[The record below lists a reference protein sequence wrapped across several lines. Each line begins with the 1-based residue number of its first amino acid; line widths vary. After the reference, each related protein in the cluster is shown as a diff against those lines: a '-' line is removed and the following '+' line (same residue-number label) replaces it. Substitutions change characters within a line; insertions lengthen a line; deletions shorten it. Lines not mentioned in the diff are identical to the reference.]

1 MIRNV
6 LAALD
11 GSLHGEGVRETSIYL
26 ARRLSGRVT
35 GISVVDS
42 RRLRLASW
50 TDALAS
56 LGIQPQTNARDTL
69 HKFQKER
76 AEAILESFRKSCQQ
90 DGFEVETILGEGVPS
105 EIIAERATHHD
116 LVVLGRLGEDANGKH
131 HDAIGETT
139 EAVLRHLHQ
148 PILVVSECFHP
159 PDKMVAA
166 YDGSPNSAEAL
177 ALAGELAERLTLPLV
192 ILNVDAHKE
201 RSDQLLKEAKSQLSP
216 YKVEVKTVAH
226 TGEPAKVIAAYVQSD
241 GPGTWAACGGFGDR
255 QFKEYLLG
263 TVAEFLLRR
272 GRFPLLVKR

>member
-11 GSLHGEGVRETSIYL
+11 GSLHSEAVREASIYL
-26 ARRLSGRVT
+26 ARRLGGRVT
-35 GISVVDS
+35 GMSVVDS

-69 HKFQKER
+69 YKFQKER
-76 AEAILESFRKSCQQ
+76 AEAILDSFRKGCQS
-90 DGFEVETILGEGVPS
+90 DGFEVETELGEGVPS
-105 EIIAERATHHD
+105 EVIAQRATHHD

-139 EAVLRHLHQ
+139 EAVIRHLHQ
-148 PILVVSECFHP
+148 PILIVSERFHP

-177 ALAGELAERLTLPLV
+177 ALAGELAERLSLPLV

-201 RSDQLLKEAKSQLSP
+201 RSEKLLEEAKSQLAP
-216 YKVEVKTVAH
+216 YEIEIRTEAH
-226 TGEPAKVIAAYVQSD
+226 SGEPAKVIAAYVQSD
-241 GPGTWAACGGFGDR
+241 GPGTWAAAGGFGDR
-255 QFKEYLLG
+255 HFKEYLLG
-263 TVAEFLLRR
+263 SVSEFLLRR